1 MKREQGPAS
10 RTSPH
15 SGHRARL
22 RQRLSMDPLSVAD
35 YELLE
40 LLLGYGLTRR
50 DTKPLAKELL
60 ARFTSLRGVLDARP
74 DELLDVPGF
83 GPGLLHLWRVLR
95 ETLARYM
102 EGPVRQREV
111 AANPESIARM
121 AQARLAGRTEEEVWV
136 ALLTQANGYVFL

>member
-22 RQRLSMDPLSVAD
+22 RQRLSVDPLSVAD

-83 GPGLLHLWRVLR
+83 EGILIHRGNTAEDTAGCILVGENKEPGKV
-95 ETLARYM
+95 
-102 EGPVRQREV
+102 V
-111 AANPESIARM
+111 NS
-121 AQARLAGRTEEEVWV
+121 GRHEEE
-136 ALLTQANGYVFL
+136 LTRTLKEAQANGEEIWLEIEQ